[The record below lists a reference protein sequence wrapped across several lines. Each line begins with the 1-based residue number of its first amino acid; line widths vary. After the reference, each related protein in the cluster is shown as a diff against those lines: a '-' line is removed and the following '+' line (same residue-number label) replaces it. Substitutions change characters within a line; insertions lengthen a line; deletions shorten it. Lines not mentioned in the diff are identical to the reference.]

1 METFM
6 GACLVIGIGLITSSL
21 MQRRQRHL
29 HALEKRLGLLNANSA
44 NQVNRVFAILRPVLV
59 GRWLNPWGRN
69 VEVEKQLKFAGINQ
83 SLSEFRQSQIVF
95 MFWSLVVITTWEI
108 LRLLAHQPL
117 SVGLVLALY
126 LTSVPLS
133 GYLRFALLK
142 DQAKKRASQIN
153 QEIAAMFDL
162 VAFSISAGDPV
173 ISAIGRVGKVC
184 SSPSALIFQQISDDI
199 AKGASINFALSQAE
213 QMTSATSFA
222 RSLRAIKTSIERGT
236 PISAVLRAQAGDARS
251 NSSADL
257 MKLAGKKES
266 LMMVPVVFLILPMIV
281 FIALYPGLSALQIA

>member
-1 METFM
+1 METTM
-6 GACLVIGIGLITSSL
+6 GACLVLGLGLIASSL
-21 MQRRQRHL
+21 RQRRQKHVY
-29 HALEKRLGLLNANSA
+29 ALEKRLGLMNRHPA
-44 NQVNRVFAILRPVLV
+44 NQVNKVFSILRPVLI

-69 VEVEKQLKFAGINQ
+69 GEVEKQLKFAGINQ
-83 SLSEFRQSQIVF
+83 SLSQFRQSQTVF
-95 MFWSLVVITTWEI
+95 MFCSLIGVTIWEI
-108 LRLLAHQPL
+108 LRLLARQPI
-117 SVGLVLALY
+117 SVGLVLFLY
-126 LTSVPLS
+126 VASVPLS
-133 GYLRFALLK
+133 GYLKFALLK
-142 DQAKKRASQIN
+142 DRAKKRASQIN

-173 ISAIGRVGKVC
+173 ISALGRVGKIC
-184 SSPSALIFQQISDDI
+184 SGPSAQIFRRISDDI
-199 AKGASINFALSQAE
+199 AKGASINFALSQAAN
-213 QMTSATSFA
+213 MTSDTSFA

-251 NSSADL
+251 NSAADL